1 VNPYACGT
9 GPFGGPGIDGWL
21 DANDFATVLERFS
34 SSVMPFIDWT
44 LDGNAR
50 MEVGNP
56 TKDLYRFWD
65 ATPFA
70 EYLYGVVEETIGTD
84 LAEEIRFLGSFD
96 RAVSRTME
104 IVDMPDRRASL
115 LVRLILQNRGTLS
128 ETKRKDFSELSDG
141 EVSSIEAAVRE
152 ISG

>member
-1 VNPYACGT
+1 
-9 GPFGGPGIDGWL
+9 
-21 DANDFATVLERFS
+21 
-34 SSVMPFIDWT
+34 
-44 LDGNAR
+44 

-70 EYLYGVVEETIGTD
+70 EYLYGVVEETIGKD
-84 LAEEIRFLGSFD
+84 LAEEIRFLSTFD

-115 LVRLILQNRGTLS
+115 LVRLILQNRGTLAAS
-128 ETKRKDFSELSDG
+128 RRKDFSELTDG